1 MAFLSCRSLVLLTT
15 NYSDSGDKRGGAAPA
30 PPQTLPSFKDVA
42 VTQISPGSLF
52 FIVILFLFV
61 VFNRIKS
68 KMEPKHMQAQKIR
81 GGAEEGGRQVLT
93 EQLLP
98 PEILPGLIARTQCP
112 DSLPGVIAQLIQWL
126 LLNPISSSPSL
137 FCIVWCRNGIVDK
150 NKSLSILKLNNGF
163 IRSTELMK
171 SRRHICGTQ
180 PKLLLRFW
188 CAVGRLN
195 FTWAD

>member
-15 NYSDSGDKRGGAAPA
+15 NYSDSGDKRGGAPLA

-98 PEILPGLIARTQCP
+98 LRYCL
-112 DSLPGVIAQLIQWL
+112 DSLPGLNARTHCPEWLPNWSNDCSSTQYHLLHLSFALFDAGTALLIRINLCQ
-126 LLNPISSSPSL
+126 
-137 FCIVWCRNGIVDK
+137 F
-150 NKSLSILKLNNGF
+150 
-163 IRSTELMK
+163 
-171 SRRHICGTQ
+171 
-180 PKLLLRFW
+180 
-188 CAVGRLN
+188 
-195 FTWAD
+195 

>member
-15 NYSDSGDKRGGAAPA
+15 NYSDSGDKRGGAPLA

-98 PEILPGLIARTQCP
+98 PEILPGLIAWTHCP
-112 DSLPGVIAQLIQWL
+112 DSMPGLIARSDCPIDPMTAPQPNIIFSISL
-126 LLNPISSSPSL
+126 LH
-137 FCIVWCRNGIVDK
+137 C
-150 NKSLSILKLNNGF
+150 
-163 IRSTELMK
+163 LMPE
-171 SRRHICGTQ
+171 RHC
-180 PKLLLRFW
+180 
-188 CAVGRLN
+188 
-195 FTWAD
+195 